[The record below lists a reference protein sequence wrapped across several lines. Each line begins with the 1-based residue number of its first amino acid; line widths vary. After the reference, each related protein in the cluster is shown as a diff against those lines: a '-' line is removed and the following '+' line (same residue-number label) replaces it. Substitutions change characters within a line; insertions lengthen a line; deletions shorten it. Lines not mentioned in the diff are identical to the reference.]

1 MSKFLDQT
9 GLSHFWSKIKT
20 LLAGKADKTA
30 LENVTDLVND
40 FNGDIANL
48 YNTKADEDHI
58 HPNSVKIETPNGEVA
73 QIIAIDEED
82 GGYSLETGRFH
93 TTGDIST
100 EGSMYTEGTIH
111 TREVNFPIFDENGD
125 NVGGIA
131 LYPSIDEEDVPNLYV
146 DSSIGVDGN
155 ILAHGEVEAN
165 MARVDEVDFKMCD
178 NDGNEASSVL
188 MYGYYDENDERH
200 LIVEEANLDV
210 TGSIKAERH
219 ITISA
224 PNGDN
229 VYLFAQPGGEEYGEK
244 YLPSIETGRF
254 HSTSDISSEG
264 KVIADGKIY
273 EEGTPLS
280 DKYASK
286 TDLEDVRDA
295 LVTCDAT
302 VGGLVDSVSDLED
315 NTEKMTNHYIGHPEG
330 GEYQYLGAITGAIF
344 IKVPVI
350 TNGGKVSFDVNISCN
365 RYQSDAIYRVCGY
378 MPGSGNWGN
387 TGAFCITSLQNQKD
401 GIANASSL
409 LWNLVVSFGY
419 QNGEYGVYIG
429 NLQTVFH
436 EPVITISNVSVYAWA
451 VRDTANL
458 RKNWEVSIVSSYPI
472 PINSIVP
479 NAALYTP
486 KRTDYTLDEIGM
498 PKSSINAP
506 FTVQP
511 FMSSTRAMRLFGLP
525 ADQVIIEQSIDGGA
539 TWTSADVTDWTKAQI
554 FSQTKLGS
562 IKIPLK
568 NGSKSCDCMLRVT
581 ITGMK
586 YNVPEGTAE
595 TEKYN
600 YWNSNYVASTE
611 RYCSLDFGYFWI
623 SANADKM
630 YIEHQVAT
638 GANPNNWVVD
648 GSLQL
653 AQGWTGGDYVK
664 FNGNVFGSGTTQIHG
679 YWNHRFIFRPQAS
692 DGSFDDSKL
701 NQSYL
706 TTQQAVYEISCY
718 GQNCWTP
725 ANEMMKSDRPY
736 TVNNSNQ
743 TTFTGDVVVQGAMYP
758 QGYVVPQTDV
768 YGQGK
773 IYAKGGF
780 VFTDQSDADKKLLTA
795 DGWWKH
801 VDTFATA
808 DHNHTYDN
816 LEVQTLYATGTISTD
831 GNISAEGDLLYNGGD
846 SVKQAIEHL
855 DHSISDINQEISD
868 LSSVVSH
875 KFKMVGRT
883 SLTKNGYVDLS
894 AFLAIYDELMIIVR
908 VESTAS
914 VTVGPSNTTSASSSG
929 FLCSKAL
936 SGTTYAKIMVNKTDE
951 GYMAWDIGGTLG
963 WSNSTAYKYLRNYTT
978 GTVTMSVVVHGR

>member
-1 MSKFLDQT
+1 MSNKFLDKT
-9 GLSHFWSKIKT
+9 GLTHFWGKIKT
-20 LLAGKADKTA
+20 LLAGKADRNHTH
-30 LENVTDLVND
+30 TD
-40 FNGDIANL
+40 
-48 YNTKADEDHI
+48 
-58 HPNSVKIETPNGEVA
+58 SVKIETPNGDVA
-73 QIIAIDEED
+73 EIVA
-82 GGYSLETGRFH
+82 YTNSETGYPSIETGYFH
-93 TTGDIST
+93 STASISSEGDISADGRIISRSFDFDMAGDRCISVNHSNEAIEVCT
-100 EGSMYTEGTIH
+100 DGYALTVDSGTLLLEGNGGCVSMSSG
-111 TREVNFPIFDENGD
+111 V
-125 NVGGIA
+125 
-131 LYPSIDEEDVPNLYV
+131 DEEENSSLFI
-146 DSSIGVDGN
+146 DSNTTIDGN
-155 ILAHGEVEAN
+155 ITTTCDVNAN
-165 MARVDEVDFKMCD
+165 IARVDEVDFKMCD
-178 NDGNEASSVL
+178 NDGNEAPSVL

-200 LIVEEANLDV
+200 LMVEVDNLEV
-210 TGSIKAERH
+210 TGSIKAEQK
-219 ITISA
+219 ITIST

-229 VYLFAQPGGEEYGEK
+229 VYLIAYSGGEEYP
-244 YLPSIETGRF
+244 PSIETGRF
-254 HSTSDISSEG
+254 HSTTDISSEG

-387 TGAFCITSLQNQKD
+387 TGAFCMTSLQNHKD

-409 LWNLVVSFGY
+409 LWNLVVGFGY

-539 TWTSADVTDWTKAQI
+539 TWTSANVTDWTKAQI

-586 YNVPEGTAE
+586 YNVPE
-595 TEKYN
+595 
-600 YWNSNYVASTE
+600 
-611 RYCSLDFGYFWI
+611 
-623 SANADKM
+623 
-630 YIEHQVAT
+630 
-638 GANPNNWVVD
+638 
-648 GSLQL
+648 
-653 AQGWTGGDYVK
+653 
-664 FNGNVFGSGTTQIHG
+664 
-679 YWNHRFIFRPQAS
+679 
-692 DGSFDDSKL
+692 
-701 NQSYL
+701 
-706 TTQQAVYEISCY
+706 
-718 GQNCWTP
+718 
-725 ANEMMKSDRPY
+725 
-736 TVNNSNQ
+736 
-743 TTFTGDVVVQGAMYP
+743 
-758 QGYVVPQTDV
+758 
-768 YGQGK
+768 
-773 IYAKGGF
+773 
-780 VFTDQSDADKKLLTA
+780 
-795 DGWWKH
+795 
-801 VDTFATA
+801 
-808 DHNHTYDN
+808 
-816 LEVQTLYATGTISTD
+816 
-831 GNISAEGDLLYNGGD
+831 
-846 SVKQAIEHL
+846 
-855 DHSISDINQEISD
+855 
-868 LSSVVSH
+868 
-875 KFKMVGRT
+875 
-883 SLTKNGYVDLS
+883 
-894 AFLAIYDELMIIVR
+894 
-908 VESTAS
+908 
-914 VTVGPSNTTSASSSG
+914 
-929 FLCSKAL
+929 
-936 SGTTYAKIMVNKTDE
+936 
-951 GYMAWDIGGTLG
+951 
-963 WSNSTAYKYLRNYTT
+963 
-978 GTVTMSVVVHGR
+978 